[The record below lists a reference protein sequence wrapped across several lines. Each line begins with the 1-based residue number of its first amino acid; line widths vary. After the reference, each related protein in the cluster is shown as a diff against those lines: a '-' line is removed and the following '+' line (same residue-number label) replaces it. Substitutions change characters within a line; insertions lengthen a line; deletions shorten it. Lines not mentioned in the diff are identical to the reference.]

1 MQDWQWQFTRLLIS
15 CCVLSL
21 YSRSYCTM
29 EVVNAMCAAQ
39 ILSKEIFMEA
49 CTFSLYLE
57 IGLMYVSHP
66 FSLRICLTLFL
77 VTGPRYSLLFC
88 WPAPKPWVN
97 VLWAAPIEFDLMPS
111 FHRAGDR
118 VMFFQ
123 SSSGSLRNGIE
134 LVNCCVFS
142 TRSSTFHLFE
152 TSRSKINGV
161 AYRDVWNW
169 LWVDLIVDPYLERF
183 YTLRVWTFSLATD
196 FAGAFC
202 LKNSE
207 LVIVE
212 LLNVTW

>member
-1 MQDWQWQFTRLLIS
+1 MFGLQEQSQFISLLIS
-15 CCVLSL
+15 SFVHSQ
-21 YSRSYCTM
+21 YSGSYCTKNL
-29 EVVNAMCAAQ
+29 VNHMCFAQ

-88 WPAPKPWVN
+88 WPAPKPCVN

-134 LVNCCVFS
+134 FVYCCVFS
-142 TRSSTFHLFE
+142 TRSITFHLFE
-152 TSRSKINGV
+152 TSRSKMNGV
-161 AYRDVWNW
+161 A
-169 LWVDLIVDPYLERF
+169 
-183 YTLRVWTFSLATD
+183 
-196 FAGAFC
+196 
-202 LKNSE
+202 
-207 LVIVE
+207 
-212 LLNVTW
+212 